1 MDELFDVASSKVKD
15 EDSKKVLENL
25 RKCVA
30 QVEEDMYRT
39 KPRYMDAF
47 FFPNKANVK
56 NIVKYIGMAKKTL
69 YICVFN
75 ITNDDLANAIIDR
88 QKAGIDVR
96 IISDDECASNKGS
109 DIHKLANAGIDVRT
123 DDAPEY
129 HMHDKFMVVDHKFV
143 LTGSFNW
150 TF

>member
-1 MDELFDVASSKVKD
+1 
-15 EDSKKVLENL
+15 L

-56 NIVKYIGMAKKTL
+56 NIVKYIGMAQKTL

-75 ITNDDLANAIIDR
+75 ITNDDLANAIIER
-88 QKAGIDVR
+88 QNAGVDVR
-96 IISDDECASNKGS
+96 IISDDECAGNKGS
-109 DIHKLANAGIDVRT
+109 DIVKLANNGIDVRT
-123 DDAPEY
+123 DSAPEY